1 MDGTD
6 SYWVHISRGG
16 NWLGAGFL
24 LLGSYVLTAHHCLGK
39 DEPGSEDVKVE
50 FESGEV
56 LPGRIHRRCPEADL
70 ALIDVPESGRGPV
83 IPRAGRPNVG
93 EKWRSPYQ
101 PSRSDVFLSGMIDA
115 VHSSYECAAGD
126 RVEAMQ
132 LGCKQ
137 DLEDY
142 AGYSGSPIESDGSN
156 KNKRL
161 FGVLIEQHPKHFPAS
176 REPRAASPVLFATT
190 MTEVMRRFDCFY
202 VDHLIDLLPSSSADG
217 TLVPSEKSG
226 KPAAGGLAVSDV
238 RSDIGAAD
246 EKIRALYA
254 WYTGGLLDE
263 QEFTA
268 IKIEVIRLHL
278 LGGDGGSGRE

>member
-1 MDGTD
+1 MDRTG

-50 FESGEV
+50 FETGEV
-56 LPGRIHRRCPEADL
+56 LPGRIHRRCPAADL

-83 IPRAGRPNVG
+83 IPRAGRPSVG
-93 EKWRSPYQ
+93 ERWRSPYQ

-115 VHSSYECAAGD
+115 VHGSYQSAAGD
-126 RVEAMQ
+126 CVEAMQ

-142 AGYSGSPIESDGSN
+142 SGYSGSPIESDGSQDDR
-156 KNKRL
+156 RL
-161 FGVLIEQHPKHFPAS
+161 FGVLIEQHPKHFPAG
-176 REPRAASPVLFATT
+176 REPRAAAPVLFAAT
-190 MTEVMRRFDCFY
+190 MTEVMRRFDCFSL
-202 VDHLIDLLPSSSADG
+202 DHLMDLLPSSSADDA
-217 TLVPSEKSG
+217 
-226 KPAAGGLAVSDV
+226 PAPGALPVSDV
-238 RSDIGAAD
+238 RSDIDAAD

-254 WYTGGLLDE
+254 WFAGGLLDE

-268 IKIEVIRLHL
+268 LKVKVIGLHL
-278 LGGDGGSGRE
+278 LGGDRGSGRE